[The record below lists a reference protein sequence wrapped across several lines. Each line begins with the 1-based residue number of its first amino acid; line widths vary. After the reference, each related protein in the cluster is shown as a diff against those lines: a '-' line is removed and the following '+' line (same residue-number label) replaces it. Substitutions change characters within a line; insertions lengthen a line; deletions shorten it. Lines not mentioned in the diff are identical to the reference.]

1 MKFKPAYTVYF
12 DNEEIGYI
20 KNKDKFKKQLEEKL
34 YDNQEENIAF
44 SNAKEEVSYKLK
56 FIKKE
61 EPIEEENTLVAI
73 INKSDITYVQYAVS
87 VEGEE
92 KRYFKTQEEA
102 KKVQEEL
109 LKNFE
114 ETNIAVTEVY
124 TKNLDIVSEEELA
137 TIGAQITNEINQ
149 KQKEERKKEEATI
162 SGIYL
167 AINPVS
173 GTITSRYASRES
185 IRNHAHTGL
194 DIATKAGTDIKA
206 VQDGI
211 VTFAGTK
218 GGYGN
223 LIIIDHGNGIETYY
237 GHCSKIYVKEQDNV
251 KLGEVIGAEGSTG
264 NSTGPHLHF
273 EIRKDG
279 EYVNPAK
286 YLYK

>member
-1 MKFKPAYTVYF
+1 MKFKSAYTVYF

-44 SNAKEEVSYKLK
+44 SNAREEVSYKLK

-73 INKSDITYVQYAVS
+73 INKSDIMYVQYAVS

-92 KRYFKTQEEA
+92 KCYFKTQEEA

-167 AINPVS
+167 AINPVL
-173 GTITSRYASRES
+173 GTITSRYASREA

-194 DIATKAGTDIKA
+194 DIAAKAGTDIKA

-237 GHCSKIYVKEQDNV
+237 GHCSKLYVKEQDNV
-251 KLGEVIGAEGSTG
+251 KLGEVIGAVGSTG